1 MRRFWIGLTAV
12 GSLASSMAT
21 SATESREARRLE
33 PTSKWVLDYAEERC
47 SLLRNFGSGDDAI
60 LLQMDSFGSWG
71 NFRVTLSGKSVPRSN
86 KPSGRGSFHFPG
98 GGENREAQLLQGTL
112 GKENIPA
119 VSLNM
124 DFAPDP
130 APDAKQFERMSPDE
144 RARIDAALEV
154 PHQEFERTIDR
165 IRVAFDR
172 GTPIELH
179 VGSMAEPLSAMR
191 ACVDDLYKSWGIDPA
206 SQKSLSA
213 LAVPLPSTIKH
224 VQNDYPNQQ
233 LLSGTSAYVPVRL
246 MVDAN
251 GEATSCV
258 VQSPSV
264 DKEFKQAVCSNLQ
277 GKFKPALD
285 AAGKPVPSMLHTSVV
300 YLMG

>member
-1 MRRFWIGLTAV
+1 MRHFSIGLTVV
-12 GSLASSMAT
+12 GLLAIGMAGA
-21 SATESREARRLE
+21 ATEPREGRRLE
-33 PTSKWVLDYAEERC
+33 PTSKWVLDYADERC
-47 SLLRNFGSGDDAI
+47 SLLRNFGSGDDAV
-60 LLQMDSFGSWG
+60 LMQMDSFGSWG

-86 KPSGRGSFHFPG
+86 RPSGRGSFHFPG
-98 GGENREAQLLQGTL
+98 DRENREAQLLQGTL
-112 GKENIPA
+112 GKDNIPA

-130 APDAKQFERMSPDE
+130 APDAKQFEKMSPDE
-144 RARIDAALEV
+144 KARIDAALEI
-154 PHQEFERTIDR
+154 PHPEFERTINL
-165 IRVAFDR
+165 IRVTFDR
-172 GTPIELH
+172 GTPIELR

-191 ACVDDLYKSWGIDPA
+191 ACVDDLYKSWSIDPVG
-206 SQKSLSA
+206 QKSLSA
-213 LAVPLPSTIKH
+213 LAVPLPSTVRH

-233 LLSGTSAYVPVRL
+233 VLSGTSAYVPVRL
-246 MVDAN
+246 MIDAN

-277 GKFKPALD
+277 GKFKPARD
-285 AAGKPVPSMLHTSVV
+285 RAGKPVPSMFHTSVV